1 MANIIDISQLDFS
14 TPYKPPPEGY
24 KDTERSE
31 IIESIRNLK
40 KNGDNI
46 DHLLPS
52 FITSLP
58 ENTFGHRTFKF
69 EYNFDPSCPWYAK
82 DIIYSFKIKF
92 KELEERGEFTSS
104 KVSLRYSMDTDKD
117 AMKPRSFDES
127 DKKLHG
133 DSFLSKYRKEGY
145 DTTKQ
150 KTLYSDIR
158 ALGTLYTNTNINS
171 IKENSNM
178 FTWYDIE
185 NTITKLD
192 QYDDKNNIALEIGN
206 RLSRLN
212 IYISEFVSSITRF
225 NEGKGLKSTNVTKG
239 TLDINQDIAKELD
252 VHVTSITDLPNI
264 RGSNLCGQ
272 SCLAY
277 LIEGFNLNA
286 NLPSITLNDKKT
298 ADNKNNKLP
307 KWRESNKIT
316 AHMAALKLNKEMS
329 SIWKLSKDSG
339 LNFDHIDLFTKK
351 YNNLSITIY
360 KVNTGMFTKEKFVKV
375 HISSSLPVTPSN
387 AFLLL
392 HEDHYYII
400 RDIKLFLDNS
410 SNSSRNF
417 YCLMCK
423 SEFKNPKEYSNH
435 NCGVACKRCNHEF
448 SSPEDKLLHMIPTDL
463 KCPECNFSYCYEG
476 CKANHKHNS
485 KSNWICPKCNGMY
498 KLNRKEDHVCDEK
511 YCLTCSEYYTS
522 SDHICY
528 IKKLNLPEKL
538 PEAGNL
544 NNSFDIWVYDAESL
558 LNSEVNSYNE
568 VVYHKLS
575 VIVLQKL
582 YSDEQMV
589 LNIDSFIEWII
600 GVNKKTFVYAHN
612 GGRYDNYLLKAEL
625 LKRKKP
631 DLLPKKLI
639 MNGRK
644 IISMKVGK
652 CIFQDSMMHISAGLP
667 AMATMFGLK
676 ETKGFFPYRF
686 YNSDNECYIG
696 KIPSIRYFDIKNYS
710 RDRKNMFYK
719 WHRFWLLKNKTGIMY
734 NIKEECIKYCRL
746 DTKLLAN
753 SLEKYRDAGIIAN
766 KLDPLMYVTIAGYAI
781 NVYRT
786 NHMPS
791 ESIQLLDK
799 AKYDFVQKSFF
810 GGRTECRQL
819 YRKWS
824 LADVKKGNYAEL
836 YDITS
841 QYAAV
846 MLYDILPYGK
856 ISWVDVSKISS
867 FEEWIKKLDDKLAI
881 IECTFICNKK
891 LYHPVLV
898 AKDKGKLI
906 ASLDITSGVYTSTEL
921 LEAIKQGYKIT
932 SITKALICSGS
943 RGKLFNSYIDK
954 FAEMKIKYSPGNP
967 LENPGLR
974 SLAKL
979 MLVSLWGKFGQRDN
993 YSQCAYFHRDDP
1005 LEWNKLLERYEND
1018 SISDITINETTEN
1031 YICVTY
1037 VERYKRKNTH
1047 TNLMLASFITA
1058 GGRLRL
1064 YEHLSKLGDRVM
1076 YHDTDS
1082 IIYERK
1088 PGMYNIPVGTGKFG
1102 EWDDVNKIPP
1112 YVNIINYSD
1121 FDSPIE
1127 LCSSLSNIPESI
1139 SPTLNIIHRINPII
1153 CFAGLG
1159 PKLYSYITRI
1169 GSVCVKAKGFNSGFS
1184 HCEYVRHIKDYLKNG
1199 LESSKLIQDSNIW
1212 KRSNGNITTEPY
1224 KKHLMASMLKVTVIS
1239 ASRTEPFGYSN
1250 L

>member
-1 MANIIDISQLDFS
+1 MSNIMDISLLDFT

-31 IIESIRNLK
+31 IIDGLKNLA

-52 FITSLP
+52 FTTSLP
-58 ENTFGHRTFKF
+58 ENYFGKRTFKF

-82 DIIYSFKIKF
+82 DIINSFKIKF
-92 KELEERGEFTSS
+92 KELEEKGEFSSS
-104 KVSLRYSMDTDKD
+104 KLNLSYSMDTDKN
-117 AMKPRSFDES
+117 AMKPRSFD
-127 DKKLHG
+127 DADTKLYG
-133 DSFLSKYRKEGY
+133 DSFLTKYRKDGY
-145 DTTKQ
+145 DSTTPKNY
-150 KTLYSDIR
+150 YSETR
-158 ALGTLYTNTNINS
+158 FLGTLYTNANLNP
-171 IKENSNM
+171 IKDTSNM
-178 FTWYDIE
+178 YSWYDIE

-212 IYISEFVSSITRF
+212 IYVSEFVTSITRF
-225 NEGKGLKSTNVTKG
+225 NEGKGLKSTKVAKG
-239 TLDINQDIAKELD
+239 TLDINQDIAKEID
-252 VHVTSITDLPNI
+252 VHLTSIMDLPNI

-277 LIEGFNLNA
+277 IIEGFNLKSK
-286 NLPSITLNDKKT
+286 LPYITLNDKNKT
-298 ADNKNNKLP
+298 KLS

-316 AHMAALKLNKEMS
+316 AHMNALRLNKEMS
-329 SIWKLSKDSG
+329 SIWKLTKGSG
-339 LNFDHIDLFTKK
+339 LNFDHLDLFTKI
-351 YNNLSITIY
+351 YNNLSITVY
-360 KVNTGMFTKEKFVKV
+360 KIDTGMFNKEKFVKIHV
-375 HISSSLPVTPSN
+375 SSSSPLTPCN

-417 YCLMCK
+417 YCQKCK
-423 SEFKNPKEYSNH
+423 SEFKNQKEYSNH
-435 NCGVACKRCNHEF
+435 SCNVACKICNHEF
-448 SSPEDKLLHMIPTDL
+448 LSPEDKLSHMIPTDS
-463 KCPECNFSYCYEG
+463 KCPECNFSYCYKG
-476 CKANHKHNS
+476 CISNHKHNS
-485 KSNWICPKCNGMY
+485 KSNWICPKCNGIY
-498 KLNRKEDHVCDEK
+498 NLNRKEDHICDEK
-511 YCLTCSEYYTS
+511 YCVTCSEYYTS
-522 SDHICY
+522 GDHICY
-528 IKKLNLPEKL
+528 IKKLGLPKKL

-544 NNSFDIWVYDAESL
+544 NNSCDIYVYDAESL

-582 YSDEQMV
+582 YSEEQMV
-589 LNIDSFIEWII
+589 LNIDSFIEWILS
-600 GVNKKTFVYAHN
+600 VSKKTIVYAHN

-625 LKRKKP
+625 LKRGKK
-631 DLLPKKLI
+631 DLLPKNLI

-652 CIFQDSMMHISAGLP
+652 CIFRDSMMHISAGLP
-667 AMATMFGLK
+667 AMSSMFELT

-686 YNSDNECYIG
+686 YNSDNEHYVG
-696 KIPSIRYFDIKNYS
+696 KIPSIGNFDIQKFDRY
-710 RDRKNMFYK
+710 RKNMFYK
-719 WHRFWLLKNKTGIMY
+719 WYKFWLLKNKIGIMY
-734 NIKEECIKYCRL
+734 NIKEECITYCRL

-766 KLDPLMYVTIAGYAI
+766 TLDPLMYVTIAGYAI
-781 NVYRT
+781 NVYRA

-799 AKYDFVQKSFF
+799 TKYDFIQKSFF

-824 LADVKKGNYAEL
+824 LDDVKKGNYAEL
-836 YDITS
+836 FDITS

-867 FEEWIKKLDDKLAI
+867 CEEWIKKLDNKVAI

-898 AKDKGKLI
+898 TKDKGKLI
-906 ASLDITSGVYTSTEL
+906 ASLEITSGVYTSTEL
-921 LEAIKQGYKIT
+921 LEAINQGYKIT
-932 SITKALICSGS
+932 SITRALICSGD
-943 RGKLFNSYIDK
+943 RGQLFNSYIDK
-954 FAEMKIKYSPGNP
+954 FAEMKIKYSPGKP
-967 LENPGLR
+967 LANPGLR

-979 MLVSLWGKFGQRDN
+979 MLVSLWGKFGERDN
-993 YSQCAYFHRDDP
+993 YSECAYFHRDDP
-1005 LEWNKLLERYEND
+1005 LAWNKLLERYEND
-1018 SISDITINETTEN
+1018 SISDIIINESTEN
-1031 YICVTY
+1031 YICVTF
-1037 VERYKRKNTH
+1037 VERYKRKNKH

-1064 YEHLSKLGDRVM
+1064 YEHLSKLGDRVL

-1088 PGMYNIPVGTGKFG
+1088 PGMYNIPVGTGKIG
-1102 EWDDVNKIPP
+1102 EWDDVNKLSPNIS
-1112 YVNIINYSD
+1112 IINYSD
-1121 FDSPIE
+1121 YDNPIE
-1127 LCSSLSNIPESI
+1127 LCSDLQSSLDMHSI
-1139 SPTLNIIHRINPII
+1139 SPTFKISHRSDPII

-1159 PKLYSYITRI
+1159 PKLYSYITRN

-1184 HCEYVRHIKDYLKNG
+1184 HCEYVRHIKDYLHNG
-1199 LESSKLIQDSNIW
+1199 VDASKLIQDSNIW
-1212 KRSNGNITTEPY
+1212 KRSDGNITTEPY
-1224 KKHLMASMLKVTVIS
+1224 KKQLMASMLKVNVIS

>member
-1 MANIIDISQLDFS
+1 MSKIIDISLLDFT

-31 IIESIRNLK
+31 IIDGLKNLA

-52 FITSLP
+52 FTISLP

-69 EYNFDPSCPWYAK
+69 ENNFDPSCPWYAK
-82 DIIYSFKIKF
+82 DIINSFKIKF

-104 KVSLRYSMDTDKD
+104 KVSVRYSMDTDKD
-117 AMKPRSFDES
+117 AMKPRSFDDA
-127 DKKLHG
+127 DKKLYG
-133 DSFLSKYRKEGY
+133 DSFLTKYRKDGY
-145 DTTKQ
+145 DTNNK
-150 KTLYSDIR
+150 KNLYSEIR
-158 ALGTLYTNTNINS
+158 SLGTLYTNTNINS
-171 IKENSNM
+171 IKESSNM

-212 IYISEFVSSITRF
+212 IYVSEFVTSITRF
-225 NEGKGLKSTNVTKG
+225 NEGKGLKSINVKKG
-239 TLDINQDIAKELD
+239 TLDINQDIAKELN
-252 VHVTSITDLPNI
+252 VHLTSITDLPNI

-277 LIEGFNLNA
+277 IREGFK
-286 NLPSITLNDKKT
+286 LNDKLPCIILNDK
-298 ADNKNNKLP
+298 NKAKIS
-307 KWRESNKIT
+307 KWRESNKMT
-316 AHMAALKLNKEMS
+316 AHNESVRLNKEMS
-329 SIWKLSKDSG
+329 NIWKLQKGSG
-339 LNFDHIDLFTKK
+339 LNFDHIDLFTNK

-360 KVNTGMFTKEKFVKV
+360 KVNNGMLSSKEKFVKI
-375 HISSSLPVTPSN
+375 HISRSLPTTPCN
-387 AFLLL
+387 AFMLL

-417 YCLMCK
+417 YCQKCK
-423 SEFKNPKEYSNH
+423 SEFKNTKEYSSH
-435 NCGVACKRCNHEF
+435 SCDVACKKCNHEF
-448 SSPEDKLLHMIPTDL
+448 LSPEDKLLHMIPTDS

-476 CKANHKHNS
+476 CIANHKHNS
-485 KSNWICPKCNGMY
+485 KSNWICPKCNGIY
-498 KLNRKEDHVCDEK
+498 NLSRKEDHICDEK
-511 YCLTCSEYYTS
+511 YCVTCSEYYTS
-522 SDHICY
+522 SNHICY
-528 IKKLNLPEKL
+528 IKKLNLPNKL
-538 PEAGNL
+538 PEVGNL
-544 NNSFDIWVYDAESL
+544 NNSRNIYVYDAESL

-582 YSDEQMV
+582 YSEEQMV
-589 LNIDSFIEWII
+589 LNIDSFIEWIFS
-600 GVNKKTFVYAHN
+600 VSKKTIVYAHN

-625 LKRKKP
+625 LKRNKGYI
-631 DLLPKKLI
+631 LPKDLV

-652 CIFQDSMMHISAGLP
+652 CIFRDSMMHISSSLSVMAG
-667 AMATMFGLK
+667 MFDLK

-686 YNSDNECYIG
+686 YNSDNENYVG
-696 KIPSIRYFDIKNYS
+696 KIPPVSYFDIKKYDI
-710 RDRKNMFYK
+710 DRKNIFFEWYRL
-719 WHRFWLLKNKTGIMY
+719 WSEKNKTGIMY
-734 NIKEECIKYCRL
+734 NIKEECTTYCRL

-766 KLDPLMYVTIAGYAI
+766 TLDPLMYVTIAGYAI

-799 AKYDFVQKSFF
+799 TKYDFIQKSFF

-824 LADVKKGNYAEL
+824 LDDVKKGNYGE
-836 YDITS
+836 YFDIVS
-841 QYAAV
+841 QYPSV

-867 FEEWIKKLDDKLAI
+867 CEEWIKKLDDKLAI

-906 ASLDITSGVYTSTEL
+906 ASLKITSGVYTSTEL
-921 LEAIKQGYKIT
+921 LEAINQGYKIT
-932 SITKALICSGS
+932 SITRALICSGD
-943 RGKLFNSYIDK
+943 RGQLFNSYIDK

-967 LENPGLR
+967 LANPGLR

-993 YSQCAYFHRDDP
+993 YSQCVYFNRDDSI
-1005 LEWNKLLERYEND
+1005 EWNKLLERYEND
-1018 SISDITINETTEN
+1018 SISDITINESNEH
-1031 YICVTY
+1031 YICVTF
-1037 VERYKRKNTH
+1037 VERYKRKNKH

-1088 PGMYNIPVGTGKFG
+1088 PGMYNIPIGSGKFG
-1102 EWDDVNKIPP
+1102 EWEDVNKQSPNIS
-1112 YVNIINYSD
+1112 IINHSD

-1127 LCSSLSNIPESI
+1127 LCSVLSNIPEII
-1139 SPTLNIIHRINPII
+1139 SPTFKSYHITDPII

-1159 PKLYSYITRI
+1159 PKLYSYVTRN
-1169 GSVCVKAKGFNSGFS
+1169 GEVCVKAKGFNSGFS
-1184 HCEYVRHIKDYLKNG
+1184 HCEYVRHIKDYLANG
-1199 LESSKLIQDSNIW
+1199 LKASKLVQDSDIW
-1212 KRSNGNITTEPY
+1212 KRSDGNITTETY